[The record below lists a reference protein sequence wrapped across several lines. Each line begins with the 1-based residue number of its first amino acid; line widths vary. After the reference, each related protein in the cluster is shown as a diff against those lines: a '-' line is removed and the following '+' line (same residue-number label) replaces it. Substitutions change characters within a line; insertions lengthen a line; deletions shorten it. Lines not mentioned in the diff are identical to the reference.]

1 MAQQQITLPV
11 TGMTCASCSTRV
23 ERGLKKV
30 GGVES
35 AQVNLAT
42 EQATVTFD
50 PQQVQPQQLIA
61 AVEQSG
67 YGVITEQ
74 LELPITGMTCAS
86 CSTRVEKA
94 LRKTPGVLEASVN
107 LATERATVSVAP
119 GVAGLATLTA
129 AVEAA
134 GYGVIAPAAE
144 DAAEDAEDAETLA
157 RRAELADKRRKLIV
171 AVAFGLPLFVLSMA
185 RDFGLIQPW
194 LVGAGA
200 EMMEQM
206 PGASMAEMMK
216 HIPARDD
223 LLNWLFLLLAT
234 PVQFFSGRDFYVHAW
249 KALKARTANM
259 DTLIALG
266 SSAAYFYSVWLLL
279 SGLPGHV
286 YFETAAV
293 IIALI
298 LVGKFL
304 EARAKSQ
311 TTASIKALMGLQAKT
326 ARVLRG
332 GVEADI
338 PLAQVRVGDIVV
350 VRPGEKV
357 PVDGVITQGGSALDE
372 SMLTGESMP
381 VQKQV
386 GDAVIGATLN
396 RTGSFQFRATRVGK
410 DTALA
415 QIVRMVQ
422 EAQGSKAPV
431 QRLVDRVA
439 AVFVPVVLGIAAIT
453 FLAWWFATGDVTQAL
468 IFAVAVLVI
477 ACPCALGLAT
487 PTAIMVGTGTGASH
501 GILIKNAEALER
513 AGKLTTVVF
522 DKTGTITQG
531 QPTVTDIVGRKRV
544 GQLAEGAEATNGE
557 TNLHPSSSIL
567 RLAASAER
575 GSEHPLGEA
584 VVRAA
589 QAEGLTLARPE
600 GFAAIA
606 GGGVRATVEGE
617 QVLIGSPRLM
627 RDEGVALGELEAA
640 VERLQGEAKT
650 AVVVAADGEALGVL
664 GIADPVK
671 PTSPEAIAGL
681 RRQGVQVVMLTG
693 DNRRTAEAIG
703 RQVGLAPEQVIAEVL
718 PDMKAAEVKRVQGEG
733 RVVAMVGD
741 GINDA
746 PALAQADVGIAMGT
760 GTDVAM
766 ETADVTL
773 LRGDLRSV
781 PQAIQLSRRT
791 MRTIR
796 WNLFWAFIYNVIG
809 IPLAAGVFYPL
820 LGWQLSPIFAAAAMA
835 FSSVFVVSNSLRLR
849 GVRLDGATPGA

>member
-1 MAQQQITLPV
+1 MAQQQLTLPV

-23 ERGLKKV
+23 EKALRKTP
-30 GGVES
+30 GVTEAS
-35 AQVNLAT
+35 VNLAT
-42 EQATVTFD
+42 EQASVSFD
-50 PQQVQPQQLIA
+50 PQQVQPRQLVA
-61 AVEQSG
+61 AVEGAG
-67 YGVITEQ
+67 YGVINEQ

-94 LRKTPGVLEASVN
+94 LRKTSGVLEANVN
-107 LATERATVSVAP
+107 LATERATVTIAP
-119 GVAGLATLTA
+119 GIADLASLTA

-144 DAAEDAEDAETLA
+144 ETSAGEDTETLA
-157 RRAELADKRRKLIV
+157 RRAELADKRRKLVV
-171 AVAFGLPLFVLSMA
+171 AVALGFPIFVLAMA
-185 RDFGLIQPW
+185 RDFGLIAPW
-194 LVGAGA
+194 LTPQAA
-200 EMMEQM
+200 EMMRQM
-206 PGASMAEMMK
+206 PGASMAEMMQ

-223 LLNWLFLLLAT
+223 LLNWLFLALAT
-234 PVQFFSGRDFYVHAW
+234 PVQFYAGRDFYVHAW

-266 SSAAYFYSVWLLL
+266 TSAAYFYSLWLLL
-279 SGLPGHV
+279 AGMTGHV

-293 IIALI
+293 IIALV
-298 LVGKFL
+298 LVGKFM

-311 TTASIKALMGLQAKT
+311 TSAAIKALMGLQART

-338 PLAQVRVGDIVV
+338 PLAQVRVGDIVI

-357 PVDGVITQGGSALDE
+357 PVDGVVTQGASAVDE

-381 VQKQV
+381 VQKNA
-386 GDAVIGATLN
+386 GDSVIGATLN

-431 QRLVDRVA
+431 QKLVDRVS
-439 AVFVPVVLGIAAIT
+439 AVFVPIVIVIAVVT
-453 FLAWWFATGDVTQAL
+453 FLTWWLVTGDATQAM

-487 PTAIMVGTGTGASH
+487 PTAIMVGTGTGASN

-513 AGKLTTVVF
+513 AGKIATVVF

-531 QPTVTDIVGRKRV
+531 QPAVTDVETGSD
-544 GQLAEGAEATNGE
+544 EGE
-557 TNLHPSSSIL
+557 LL
-567 RLAASAER
+567 RLAGSVER
-575 GSEHPLGEA
+575 ASEHPLGEA

-589 QAEGLTLARPE
+589 HERGLTLAQPE

-606 GGGVRATVEGE
+606 GHGVSATVEGKG
-617 QVLIGSPRLM
+617 VLIGSPRLM
-627 RDEGVALGELEAA
+627 REQGVTLGAYAAA
-640 VERLQGEAKT
+640 VERLQSEAKT
-650 AVVVAADGEALGVL
+650 AVVVAADGQALGVL

-671 PTSPEAIAGL
+671 PTSAEAIATL

-703 RQVGLAPEQVIAEVL
+703 RQVGLVPDQVIAEVL
-718 PDMKAAEVKRVQGEG
+718 PEMKAAEVKRVQGEG
-733 RVVAMVGD
+733 RAVAMVGD

-820 LGWQLSPIFAAAAMA
+820 LGWQLSPIYAAAAMA

-849 GVRLDGATPGA
+849 GLRLEGAEQARPAQAPSARTQTA

>member
-1 MAQQQITLPV
+1 MAQQQLTLPV

-23 ERGLKKV
+23 EKALRKTP
-30 GGVES
+30 GVES

-50 PQQVQPQQLIA
+50 PQQVQPQQLVA

-67 YGVITEQ
+67 YGVISEQ

-107 LATERATVSVAP
+107 LATERATVTVAP
-119 GVAGLATLTA
+119 GVADRASLTA

-134 GYGVIAPAAE
+134 GYGVIAPAAA
-144 DAAEDAEDAETLA
+144 DTAEEGEDAETLA
-157 RRAELADKRRKLIV
+157 RRAELADKRRKLVV
-171 AVAFGLPLFVLSMA
+171 AVAFGLPIFVLAMA
-185 RDFGLIQPW
+185 RDFGLIDPW
-194 LVGAGA
+194 FIGQAA
-200 EMMEQM
+200 EMMRQM
-206 PGASMAEMMK
+206 PGASMTEMMQ
-216 HIPARDD
+216 HAAARDD
-223 LLNWLFLLLAT
+223 LLNWLFLALAT
-234 PVQFFSGRDFYVHAW
+234 PVQFYAGRDFYVHAW

-266 SSAAYFYSVWLLL
+266 TSAAYFYSLWLLL
-279 SGLPGHV
+279 SGLSGHV

-293 IIALI
+293 IIALV
-298 LVGKFL
+298 LVGKFM

-311 TTASIKALMGLQAKT
+311 TSAAIKALMGLQAKT

-332 GVEADI
+332 GAETDI
-338 PLAQVRVGDIVV
+338 PLAQVRVGDIVI

-357 PVDGVITQGGSALDE
+357 PVDGVLTQGGSAVDE

-386 GDAVIGATLN
+386 GDSVIGATLN

-415 QIVRMVQ
+415 QIVRLVQ

-431 QRLVDRVA
+431 QKLVDQVS
-439 AVFVPVVLGIAAIT
+439 AVFVPIVIVIAVVT
-453 FLAWWFATGDVTQAL
+453 FLVWWLVTGDAVQAM

-487 PTAIMVGTGTGASH
+487 PTAIMVGTGTGAQH

-513 AGKLTTVVF
+513 AGKIATVVF

-531 QPTVTDIVGRKRV
+531 QPAVTDIVTDGD
-544 GQLAEGAEATNGE
+544 AGE
-557 TNLHPSSSIL
+557 LL
-567 RLAASAER
+567 QLAASVER
-575 GSEHPLGEA
+575 ASEHPLGEA

-589 QAEGLTLARPE
+589 HERGLTLARPD

-606 GGGVRATVEGE
+606 GHGVQATVDDRA
-617 QVLIGSPRLM
+617 VLIGSPRLM
-627 RDEGVALGELEAA
+627 REQGVALGGYEAA
-640 VERLQGEAKT
+640 VARLQGEAKT
-650 AVVVAADGEALGVL
+650 AVVVAAGGQALGVL

-671 PTSPEAIAGL
+671 PTSAEALAAL
-681 RRQGVQVVMLTG
+681 KHQGVQVLMLTG

-718 PDMKAAEVKRVQGEG
+718 PEMKAAEVKRVQAEG

-796 WNLFWAFIYNVIG
+796 WNLFWAFIYNVVG

-820 LGWQLSPIFAAAAMA
+820 LGWQLSPIYAAAAMA

-849 GVRLDGATPGA
+849 GLRLETAPPAPTVRPAVASAT

>member
-1 MAQQQITLPV
+1 MAQQQLTLPV
-11 TGMTCASCSTRV
+11 TGMTCASCASRV
-23 ERGLKKV
+23 ERGLKKLP
-30 GGVES
+30 GVET
-35 AQVNLAT
+35 ALVNLAN
-42 EQATVTFD
+42 EQATVSYD
-50 PQQVQPQQLIA
+50 PQQVRPEQVIA

-86 CSTRVEKA
+86 CVTRVEKA
-94 LRKTPGVLEASVN
+94 LRKAPGVLAASVN
-107 LATERATVSVAP
+107 LATERATVLLAP
-119 GVAGLATLTA
+119 GADPATLAGT
-129 AVEAA
+129 VEAA
-134 GYGVIAPAAE
+134 GYGVILPAQ
-144 DAAEDAEDAETLA
+144 DAAEDDEDVETRA
-157 RRAELADKRRKLIV
+157 RRAELADKRRKLAV
-171 AVAFGLPLFVLSMA
+171 AVLFGLPLFLLSMA
-185 RDFGLIQPW
+185 RDLGLLAPW
-194 LVGAGA
+194 LVGEAA
-200 EMMEQM
+200 RMIQQM
-206 PGASMAEMMK
+206 PGASMDELMA
-216 HIPARDD
+216 HVAARDD
-223 LLNWLFLLLAT
+223 LLNWLFLALAT
-234 PVQFFSGRDFYVHAW
+234 PVQVYSGRDFYIHAW

-266 SSAAYFYSVWLLL
+266 SSAAYGYSLWLLL
-279 SGLPGHV
+279 AGGSGHV

-311 TTASIKALMGLQAKT
+311 TSAAIKALMGLQAKT

-332 GVEADI
+332 GAEVDV
-338 PLAQVRVGDIVV
+338 PLALVRVGDIVV

-357 PVDGVITQGGSALDE
+357 PVDGVITQGGSTLDE

-381 VQKQV
+381 VQKQA
-386 GDAVIGATLN
+386 GDPVIGATLN
-396 RTGSFQFRATRVGK
+396 RTGAFQLRATRVGK

-415 QIVRMVQ
+415 QIVRLVQ
-422 EAQGSKAPV
+422 DAQGSKAPV
-431 QRLVDRVA
+431 QRLVDQVS
-439 AVFVPVVLGIAAIT
+439 AVFVPVVIGIALVT
-453 FLAWWFATGDVTQAL
+453 FLVWWLTTGDVTQAL

-531 QPTVTDIVGRKRV
+531 QPAVTDVV
-544 GQLAEGAEATNGE
+544 TELAEDEL
-557 TNLHPSSSIL
+557 LH
-567 RLAASAER
+567 LAGSVER

-589 QAEGLTLARPE
+589 QERGLSLAQPAD
-600 GFAAIA
+600 FSAIA
-606 GGGVRATVEGE
+606 GHGVRATVEGRSL
-617 QVLIGSPRLM
+617 LIGSPRLM
-627 RDEGVALGELEAA
+627 REQGLELGALAA
-640 VERLQGEAKT
+640 TVERLQGEAKT
-650 AVVVAADGEALGVL
+650 AVVVADEGQVLGVL

-671 PTSPEAIAGL
+671 PSSADAIGAL
-681 RRQGVQVVMLTG
+681 LRQGLQVRMLTG

-703 RQVGLAPEQVIAEVL
+703 RQVGLDAAQVIADVL
-718 PDMKAAEVKRVQGEG
+718 PEKKAEEIKRLQAGG
-733 RVVAMVGD
+733 AVVAMVGD

-746 PALAQADVGIAMGT
+746 PALAQADLGIAMGT

-773 LRGDLRSV
+773 LRGDLRAV
-781 PQAIQLSRRT
+781 AQAIQLSRAT

-809 IPLAAGVFYPL
+809 IPVAAGLFYPL
-820 LGWQLSPIFAAAAMA
+820 LGWQLSPIIAAGAMA

-849 GVRLDGATPGA
+849 RVMLEQPQPAPASRQAASAPAA

>member
-1 MAQQQITLPV
+1 MAQQQLTFPV
-11 TGMTCASCSTRV
+11 TGMTCASCSSRV
-23 ERGLKKV
+23 EKALKKV
-30 GGVES
+30 GGVEN
-35 AQVNLAT
+35 ALVNLAT
-42 EQATVTFD
+42 EHATVTYD
-50 PQQVQPQQLIA
+50 PQQVQPQQLVT

-67 YGVITEQ
+67 YGVISEQ

-86 CSTRVEKA
+86 CSSRVEKA

-107 LATERATVSVAP
+107 LATERASVTIAP
-119 GVAGLATLTA
+119 GVADFASLTA

-134 GYGVIAPAAE
+134 GYGVIAPAEESAE
-144 DAAEDAEDAETLA
+144 EGEDAETLA
-157 RRAELADKRRKLIV
+157 RRAELADKRRKLLV
-171 AVAFGLPLFVLSMA
+171 AVALGLPLFLLSMA
-185 RDFGLIQPW
+185 RDFGLIAPW
-194 LVGAGA
+194 LIGAGA
-200 EMMEQM
+200 EMMRQM
-206 PGASMAEMMK
+206 PGASMDEMMAMVA
-216 HIPARDD
+216 ARDD
-223 LLNWLFLLLAT
+223 LLNWLFLALAT
-234 PVQFFSGRDFYVHAW
+234 PVQFFSGRDFYIHAF

-266 SSAAYFYSVWLLL
+266 SSAAYFFSLWVLVA
-279 SGLPGHV
+279 GIHGHV

-298 LVGKFL
+298 LVGKYL

-311 TTASIKALMGLQAKT
+311 TSAAIKALMGLQAKT

-332 GVEADI
+332 GQEADV
-338 PLAQVRVGDIVV
+338 PLAQVRVGDIVI

-381 VQKQV
+381 VQKKL
-386 GDAVIGATLN
+386 GDSVIGATLN

-415 QIVRMVQ
+415 QIVRLVQ

-431 QRLVDRVA
+431 QKLVDQVS
-439 AVFVPVVLGIAAIT
+439 AVFVPIVLVIAAAT
-453 FLAWWFATGDVTQAL
+453 FLAWWFVTGDVTQAL

-487 PTAIMVGTGTGASH
+487 PTAIMVGTGTGAQH

-522 DKTGTITQG
+522 DKTGTITAG
-531 QPTVTDIVGRKRV
+531 QPAVTDIVT
-544 GQLAEGAEATNGE
+544 EGDEGE
-557 TNLHPSSSIL
+557 LL
-567 RLAASAER
+567 RLAASVER
-575 GSEHPLGEA
+575 LSEHPLGEA

-589 QAEGLTLARPE
+589 QARGLTLAQPE
-600 GFAAIA
+600 GFGAIA
-606 GGGVRATVEGE
+606 GHGVQATVDG
-617 QVLIGSPRLM
+617 QAVLIGSPRLM
-627 RDEGVALGELEAA
+627 LETGIALGALETA

-650 AVVVAADGEALGVL
+650 AIVIAADGRALAVL

-671 PTSPEAIAGL
+671 PTSAAAIAAL
-681 RRQGVQVVMLTG
+681 ARQGVQVRMLTG

-718 PDMKAAEVKRVQGEG
+718 PEMKATEVKRVQGVGEI
-733 RVVAMVGD
+733 VAMVGD

-781 PQAIQLSRRT
+781 PQAIQLSRAT

-820 LGWQLSPIFAAAAMA
+820 LGWQLSPIYAAAAMA

-849 GVRLDGATPGA
+849 GLRLEATPRDQAAQREVAAAT

>member
-1 MAQQQITLPV
+1 MAQQQLTLPV
-11 TGMTCASCSTRV
+11 TGMTCASCSIRV
-23 ERGLKKV
+23 EKALRKTP
-30 GGVES
+30 GVES
-35 AQVNLAT
+35 AEVNLAT

-50 PQQVQPQQLIA
+50 PQQVQPQQLVA

-67 YGVITEQ
+67 YGVISEQ

-94 LRKTPGVLEASVN
+94 LRKSPGVLEASVN
-107 LATERATVSVAP
+107 LVTERATVTIAP
-119 GVAGLATLTA
+119 GVADRASLTA

-134 GYGVIAPAAE
+134 GYGVIAPAADE
-144 DAAEDAEDAETLA
+144 GEATEGEDAETLA
-157 RRAELADKRRKLIV
+157 RRSELADKRRKLVV
-171 AVAFGLPLFVLSMA
+171 AVVLGLPIFVLAMA
-185 RDFGLIQPW
+185 RDFGLIAPW
-194 LVGAGA
+194 LTGQAA
-200 EMMEQM
+200 EMMRQM

-223 LLNWLFLLLAT
+223 LLNWLFLALAT
-234 PVQFFSGRDFYVHAW
+234 PVQFYAGRDFYVHAW

-266 SSAAYFYSVWLLL
+266 TSAAYFYSLWLLIA
-279 SGLPGHV
+279 GLPGHV

-293 IIALI
+293 IIALV
-298 LVGKFL
+298 LVGKFM

-311 TTASIKALMGLQAKT
+311 TSAAIKALMGLQART

-332 GVEADI
+332 GVETDI
-338 PLAQVRVGDIVV
+338 PLAQVRVGDIVL

-357 PVDGVITQGGSALDE
+357 PVDGVLTQGGSAVDE

-386 GDAVIGATLN
+386 GDSVIGATLN

-415 QIVRMVQ
+415 QIVRLVQ

-431 QRLVDRVA
+431 QRLVDQVS
-439 AVFVPVVLGIAAIT
+439 AVFVPIVIVIAVVT
-453 FLAWWFATGDVTQAL
+453 FLVWWLVTGDAVQAM

-487 PTAIMVGTGTGASH
+487 PTAIMVGTGTGAQH

-513 AGKLTTVVF
+513 AGKIATVVF

-531 QPTVTDIVGRKRV
+531 QPAVTDIVTDGD
-544 GQLAEGAEATNGE
+544 AGE
-557 TNLHPSSSIL
+557 LL
-567 RLAASAER
+567 RLAGSVER

-589 QAEGLTLARPE
+589 HERGLNLAQPE

-606 GGGVRATVEGE
+606 GHGVQATVDGRA
-617 QVLIGSPRLM
+617 VLIGSPRLM
-627 RDEGVALGELEAA
+627 REQGVPLGGYEAA

-650 AVVVAADGEALGVL
+650 AVVVAAGGQALGVF

-671 PTSPEAIAGL
+671 PTSAEALAAL
-681 RRQGVQVVMLTG
+681 KHQGVQVLMLTG

-718 PDMKAAEVKRVQGEG
+718 PEMKAAEVKRVQGEG

-773 LRGDLRSV
+773 LRGDLRAV

-820 LGWQLSPIFAAAAMA
+820 LGWQLSPIYAAAAMA

-849 GVRLDGATPGA
+849 GLRLEGPQQVKPLEGRPVRARTA

>member
-1 MAQQQITLPV
+1 MAQQQLTLPV
-11 TGMTCASCSTRV
+11 TGMTCASCSIRV
-23 ERGLKKV
+23 EKGLKKV

-35 AQVNLAT
+35 ALVNLAT
-42 EQATVTFD
+42 EQATVTYD
-50 PQQVQPQQLIA
+50 PQQVQPQQLVA
-61 AVEQSG
+61 AVEAAG
-67 YGVITEQ
+67 YGVISEQ

-86 CSTRVEKA
+86 CVMRVEKA
-94 LRKTPGVLEASVN
+94 LKKSAGVLDATVN
-107 LATERATVSVAP
+107 LATERASVTVAP
-119 GVAGLATLTA
+119 GVADLASLTA

-134 GYGVIAPAAE
+134 GYGVIAPAAG
-144 DAAEDAEDAETLA
+144 DANTAEGEDAETLA

-171 AVAFGLPLFVLSMA
+171 AVAFGLPLFLISMA
-185 RDFGLIQPW
+185 RDLGLIQPW
-194 LVGAGA
+194 LIGAGA
-200 EMMEQM
+200 AMMAQM
-206 PGASMAEMMK
+206 PGASMGELMGMVA
-216 HIPARDD
+216 ARDD
-223 LLNWLFLLLAT
+223 QLNWLFLALAT
-234 PVQFFSGRDFYVHAW
+234 PVQFYSGRDFYIHAW

-266 SSAAYFYSVWLLL
+266 SSAAYFFSLWVLLAGL
-279 SGLPGHV
+279 SGHV

-311 TTASIKALMGLQAKT
+311 TGAAIKALMGLQAKT
-326 ARVLRG
+326 ARVIRG
-332 GVEADI
+332 GVETDI
-338 PLAQVRVGDIVV
+338 PLAQVRVGDIVL

-386 GDAVIGATLN
+386 GDSVIGATLN

-431 QRLVDRVA
+431 QRLVDQIS
-439 AVFVPVVLGIAAIT
+439 AVFVPVVLGIALVT
-453 FLAWWFATGDVTQAL
+453 FLVWWFATGDVTQAL

-487 PTAIMVGTGTGASH
+487 PTAIMVGTGTGAQH

-531 QPTVTDIVGRKRV
+531 QPAVTDVMT
-544 GQLAEGAEATNGE
+544 EGDEGD
-557 TNLHPSSSIL
+557 LL
-567 RLAASAER
+567 RLAASVER
-575 GSEHPLGEA
+575 VSEHPLGEA

-589 QAEGLTLARPE
+589 QARGLSLTQPE
-600 GFAAIA
+600 GFEAIA
-606 GGGVRATVEGE
+606 GHGVQATVDG
-617 QVLIGSPRLM
+617 QNILIGSPRLM
-627 RDEGVALGELEAA
+627 REQGVVLGTLEAA
-640 VERLQGEAKT
+640 IERLQGEAKT
-650 AVVVAADGEALGVL
+650 AVVVAADGKALGVL

-671 PTSPEAIAGL
+671 PTSAEALATL
-681 RRQGVQVVMLTG
+681 QRQGVQVVMLTG

-718 PDMKAAEVKRVQGEG
+718 PEMKAAEVKRVQGAG
-733 RVVAMVGD
+733 GVVAMVGD

-791 MRTIR
+791 MGTIR

-820 LGWQLSPIFAAAAMA
+820 LGWQLSPIVAAAAMA

-849 GVRLDGATPGA
+849 GMRLEGAEPAATAPGGQVTTQTA

>member
-1 MAQQQITLPV
+1 MATQQITLPV

-30 GGVES
+30 AGVER

-42 EQATVTFD
+42 EQATVTYD
-50 PQQVQPQQLIA
+50 PQQVRPQQLVA
-61 AVEQSG
+61 AVASSG
-67 YGVITEQ
+67 YGVISEQ

-86 CSTRVEKA
+86 CSTRVEKV
-94 LRKTPGVLEASVN
+94 LRKTPGVLDASVN
-107 LATERATVSVAP
+107 LATERATVTLAP
-119 GVAGLATLTA
+119 GVADLGTLTS
-129 AVEAA
+129 AVEKA

-144 DAAEDAEDAETLA
+144 EAAAEGEDAETLA
-157 RRAELADKRRKLIV
+157 RRTELADKRRKLVV
-171 AVAFGLPLFVLSMA
+171 AILFSLPLFVLAMS

-194 LVGAGA
+194 FIGAA
-200 EMMEQM
+200 RAMMAQM

-216 HIPARDD
+216 HVAARDD

-234 PVQFFSGRDFYVHAW
+234 PVQFYAGGDFYRNAW
-249 KALKARTANM
+249 RALKARTANM
-259 DTLIALG
+259 DSLIAIG
-266 SSAAYFYSVWLLL
+266 TSAAYFYSLWLLL
-279 SGLPGHV
+279 SGMSGHV

-293 IIALI
+293 IIALV
-298 LVGKFL
+298 LVGKFM

-311 TTASIKALMGLQAKT
+311 TSAAIKALMGLQAKT

-338 PLAQVRVGDIVV
+338 PLVQVRVGDIVL

-357 PVDGVITQGGSALDE
+357 PVDGVLTQGSSTLDE

-381 VQKQV
+381 VQKKL

-415 QIVRMVQ
+415 QIVRLVQ

-431 QRLVDRVA
+431 QRLVDRVS
-439 AVFVPVVLGIAAIT
+439 AVFVPVAIVIAIMT
-453 FLAWWFATGDVTQAL
+453 FLVWWLVTGDAVQAM

-513 AGKLTTVVF
+513 AGKIRTVVF

-531 QPTVTDIVGRKRV
+531 QPAVTDVVARGDE
-544 GQLAEGAEATNGE
+544 AE
-557 TNLHPSSSIL
+557 LL
-567 RLAASAER
+567 RLAGSVER

-589 QAEGLTLARPE
+589 QARGLTLAQPE
-600 GFAAIA
+600 QFAAIA
-606 GGGVRATVEGE
+606 GHGVQAAVEGR
-617 QVLIGSPRLM
+617 QLLIGSPRLM
-627 RDEGVALGELEAA
+627 REQGVELGELAAA

-650 AVVVAADGEALGVL
+650 AVVVAADGAALGVL

-671 PTSPEAIAGL
+671 PTSGEAIAAL

-703 RQVGLAPEQVIAEVL
+703 RQVGLGPEHVIAEVL
-718 PDMKAAEVKRVQGEG
+718 PEMKAAEVKRVQGEG

-781 PQAIQLSRRT
+781 PEAIQLSRRT

-809 IPLAAGVFYPL
+809 IPLAAGLFYPL
-820 LGWQLSPIFAAAAMA
+820 LGWQLTPIYAAAAMA

-849 GVRLDGATPGA
+849 GLRLDGAETAAAPRLRPSQA